1 MDDAAS
7 SRINFHNEADRPG
20 RITITGNV
28 VRRSAS
34 HGIQARTGGRGAT
47 YPTESI
53 IITSNRVED
62 SGGNGIQAGYILTDR
77 GVVATSNTV
86 VRAKGVPLRML
97 RLDGVVAHSNHLVGG
112 AQIGAEYGTVVHGVL
127 GPDSIDAGTP
137 TGPRTG
143 IKAPNVRRSKI
154 TPGAVQSPDPGSV
167 GVEIGASCADLA
179 LGPTARLDA
188 PTPLVNNGPATV
200 RAY

>member
-1 MDDAAS
+1 M
-7 SRINFHNEADRPG
+7 
-20 RITITGNV
+20 
-28 VRRSAS
+28 
-34 HGIQARTGGRGAT
+34 
-47 YPTESI
+47 
-53 IITSNRVED
+53 ED
-62 SGGNGIQAGYILTDR
+62 SGGNGIQAGYILTDG

-112 AQIGAEYGTVVHGVL
+112 AQIGAEYDTVVL

-137 TGPRTG
+137 TGPWTG
-143 IKAPNVRRSKI
+143 IKATNVRRSKI

-167 GVEIGASCADLA
+167 GVEIGSSCADLA
-179 LGPTARLDA
+179 LGPTAHLDA